1 MTRLALGAAL
11 LATLLLATPAQAAA
25 PWMDHTLSPDRR
37 ADLLAGQMLLPEKVN
52 LVTGVSG
59 CAGRGSDGFVLGSAR
74 LGLPDLEIVGAGM
87 GVSGICPNRANG
99 GKATE
104 LPAPIAMAASWDP
117 AVAYADGAVIGRE
130 TRATGFNVSIGG
142 DVNLA
147 RDPRNGRT
155 FEAEGEDPLLAGT
168 MVGAQLRGTQD
179 QHVVATIKHYALN
192 NEERN
197 RLTAS
202 SQV

>member
-1 MTRLALGAAL
+1 
-11 LATLLLATPAQAAA
+11 
-25 PWMDHTLSPDRR
+25 
-37 ADLLAGQMLLPEKVN
+37 
-52 LVTGVSG
+52 
-59 CAGRGSDGFVLGSAR
+59 
-74 LGLPDLEIVGAGM
+74 M

-117 AVAYADGAVIGRE
+117 DVAYADGAVIGRE

-147 RDPRNGRT
+147 PDPRNGRT

-168 MVGAQLRGTQD
+168 MVGAQLRGTQSQD
-179 QHVVATIKHYALN
+179 VIGDIKHFALN
-192 NEERN
+192 NREGSRGTQSSNVDERTM
-197 RLTAS
+197 RELELLAFEIGIKTS
-202 SQV
+202 DVGS